1 MTDERFKQ
9 EILNPLNE
17 VYLILKRYKDAK
29 DDEGFKDWV
38 SDINKILKKDL
49 PCDYNA
55 ALYRVLISC
64 GDIISKINRGEL

>member
-49 PCDYNA
+49 PCGYNE
-55 ALYRVLISC
+55 ALYRVLLSC